1 MFSLNIHSLSEN
13 DPIQIDD
20 KFDPS
25 FLDLDEKEI
34 KFKDPVEIKGK
45 IYLASDDLIIDV
57 SIKTYVTMP
66 CSICNEQIK
75 YLLVNKNY
83 IHTQQLKT
91 IKDAVYDYTEI
102 IRQAV
107 ILELPTKVECN
118 NNCPERENI
127 APYLKKKNNTIFSK
141 LLGDK

>member
-13 DPIQIDD
+13 EPILIDG

-25 FLDLDEKEI
+25 FLDVDEKEV

-45 IYLASDDLIIDV
+45 IYLASDDLILDV
-57 SIKTYVTMP
+57 SAKTYVTMP

-75 YLLVNKNY
+75 YLLDIKNY
-83 IHTQQLKT
+83 IYTQPLTEITQ
-91 IKDAVYDYTEI
+91 ANYDYSEI

-127 APYLKKKNNTIFSK
+127 APYLKKENNNTV
-141 LLGDK
+141 LGDK